1 MATVAKRGNSYR
13 IKVSLGYDS
22 NGKQIIK
29 SKTWTPEKGAS
40 KKQIQKELNKQ
51 TILFE
56 EKCKKGL
63 VLDSS
68 IKFSEFAEK
77 WIKDYGET
85 QLRPRTLA
93 RYKELLKR
101 INISIGHI
109 KLEKL
114 QPHHLTEFYK
124 NLFEEGIR
132 NDTKY
137 KPFFNFDKFVKDLKI
152 TKVSLAKLSGVSIQ
166 VINLCFK
173 GLNVNYQSALK
184 ISNALNKKIDD
195 VFEPFEAKKYLS
207 PKTMLYY
214 HRLISVIMSTAVQ
227 WQLIISNP
235 CERVKPPKVSKKE
248 AKYLDEHQAKK
259 LLSVIQNEDIKYKT
273 IIEVLIYT
281 EMRRGELCGLTWD
294 DIDFKNK
301 LLNINKSILY
311 LSDRGVFEDLT
322 KNQSSNRV
330 IPISDNVIKSLK
342 EYKKYQES
350 QKLLLGS
357 KWNGENNKIFTSW
370 NGGNIHPD
378 TISD

>member
-1 MATVAKRGNSYR
+1 M
-13 IKVSLGYDS
+13 
-22 NGKQIIK
+22 
-29 SKTWTPEKGAS
+29 
-40 KKQIQKELNKQ
+40 
-51 TILFE
+51 
-56 EKCKKGL
+56 
-63 VLDSS
+63 
-68 IKFSEFAEK
+68 
-77 WIKDYGET
+77 
-85 QLRPRTLA
+85 
-93 RYKELLKR
+93 
-101 INISIGHI
+101 
-109 KLEKL
+109 
-114 QPHHLTEFYK
+114 
-124 NLFEEGIR
+124 
-132 NDTKY
+132 
-137 KPFFNFDKFVKDLKI
+137 KI

-166 VINLCFK
+166 VINSCFK

-184 ISNALNKKIDD
+184 ISSALNKKVDD

-207 PKTMLYY
+207 PKTILHY

-281 EMRRGELCGLTWD
+281 GMRRGELCGLTWD

-357 KWNGENNKIFTSW
+357 KWDGENDKIFISW

-378 TISD
+378 TISDWFKKFLLRHDLPNISIHSLRHTNASLMIANHVPINIVSKRLGHSNVSTTGNIYAHSIRMADEAAAQTLQSIFTIDS